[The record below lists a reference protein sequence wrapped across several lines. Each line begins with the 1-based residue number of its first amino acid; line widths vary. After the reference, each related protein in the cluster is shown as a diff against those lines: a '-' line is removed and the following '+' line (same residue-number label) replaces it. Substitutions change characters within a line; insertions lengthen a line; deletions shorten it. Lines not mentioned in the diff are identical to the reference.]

1 MDVKTLLRICKAT
14 GRTIPCDMHDQ
25 IRQTYYSE
33 SRAEEIPIGDMDI
46 VHLIRAF
53 NKMKVDRTLMKEF
66 DRIISQELIK
76 RGVKN

>member
-25 IRQTYYSE
+25 ISQTYYSE
-33 SRAEEIPIGDMDI
+33 SKAEHIPIGDMDI

-53 NKMKVDRTLMKEF
+53 NKMKTDKDIIKEF
-66 DRIISQELIK
+66 EQIVKK
-76 RGVKN
+76 RMEN

>member
-25 IRQTYYSE
+25 ISQTYYSE
-33 SRAEEIPIGDMDI
+33 SKAEHIPIGDMDI

-53 NKMKVDRTLMKEF
+53 NKMKSDPLMKAFE
-66 DRIISQELIK
+66 DIIKK
-76 RGVKN
+76 RMEN